1 MCNGRTS
8 TRCQGKHHEEFNPSC
23 SGLIA
28 LLFVK
33 LIKNLFQNCFELKNL
48 IAIAILGLQSV
59 SVRNLK
65 SSWEVR
71 MYYKLESTTKLRSSG
86 HL

>member
-33 LIKNLFQNCFELKNL
+33 LIKNLFQNCFELKNFNAVM
-48 IAIAILGLQSV
+48 AIAILGLQSV
-59 SVRNLK
+59 PVRNLK

-71 MYYKLESTTKLRSSG
+71 MYYKLQN
-86 HL
+86 